1 MGINHRELI
10 VFRFKTVYNIIIYAI
25 YRFRHETN
33 GT

>member
-25 YRFRHETN
+25 YWRIPA
-33 GT
+33 